1 MARHS
6 GEDRELIPAFDK
18 AWAQLKADKGGRPDP
33 DAWYKAEIEVKGTNP
48 ISQFRVT
55 ITS

>member
-6 GEDRELIPAFDK
+6 GEDRELRPAFDK
-18 AWAQLKADKGGRPDP
+18 AWDRLKNDKGQVDP
-33 DAWYKAEIEVKGTNP
+33 NAWYKAEIEVKGTNP
-48 ISQFRVT
+48 INQFRVT